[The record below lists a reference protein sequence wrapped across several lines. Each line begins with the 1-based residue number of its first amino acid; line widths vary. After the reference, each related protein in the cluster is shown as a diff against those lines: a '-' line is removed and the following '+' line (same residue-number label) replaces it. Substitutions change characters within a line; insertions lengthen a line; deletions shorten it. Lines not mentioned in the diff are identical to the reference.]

1 MEVLS
6 PRSANIP
13 MAPPK
18 ATRKPKGDSKPKP
31 DVKLTNPD
39 RIDDRWRPPPSITE
53 PGPSPETYLM
63 GKKLG
68 KGGFAVCFE
77 GKSKTTFEV
86 FALKVVKAKVEQK
99 KMMEKFRTE
108 LQIHAKMHHPNIVE
122 FLRAFTIDE
131 YTYVVLQ
138 MCPNGSLTEMVKT
151 RSCLSLPEV
160 RRFMIQIC
168 GGVKYMHKRSVIHR
182 DLKMG
187 NIFLDAR
194 MNIKI
199 GDFGLAAVMAD
210 EHDRRTTLCGTPNY
224 IAPEIL
230 SKSSNRGHDNK
241 VDTWAVGVICYAMLM
256 GTPPFQSKTQQEIYT
271 KLRTLEYEWRI
282 DSKNYIPQQ
291 AKDFVASCLN
301 LNSVER
307 PEMDELVEHDFFTMG
322 AVADEL
328 ETSCLRA
335 NPTWLENADPRGD
348 KVQSGYG
355 ISHSRICRECGIGIG
370 SDGRPRAGVGTG
382 LNISTLVEIEAENR
396 EGCAPVVPL
405 PPGTLY
411 KQFSDAHVEWTARQ
425 KHPLLSTRVR
435 SRKPIPEQPEPLF
448 VSSKITK
455 AETEVLPVMAPKAP
469 LPPASSASRP
479 FQSFAAQQRQ
489 QALPSGSVRRGP
501 VGQEDIP
508 RPKQQEVVE
517 PPPQPLL
524 RERPIRA
531 ATIRTTRSTT
541 VRDAVS
547 QISRTLPRSTTA
559 PDGINEISRQESSR
573 TGQEGRRIKSGIP
586 TATPNPESQ
595 PTRNIPR
602 SVGGADSAT
611 ARPKSSSPTSEVSV
625 DDIPP
630 HVLQPTSGNDR
641 QAVLGMAEKQRPAN
655 AEQRQRAE
663 SRAES
668 ARPTS
673 LPRHQPRII
682 ARTDRAMLVPQSSNS
697 HVLGSLQ
704 DLHKALDPRRFDEA
718 GRRPRSAY
726 GTRAVRTRSTYPRVD
741 KWVDYSTRHGIAYI
755 LSNGTVGMILKSSED
770 NSLPSSCVVVRH
782 ASSHT
787 IRRAKG
793 LEHQFVPQGPDAAD
807 VEFYEQSDYER
818 GMKRLDVPAQ
828 KFQLDLESHPNQVAA
843 AHAIQVRLE
852 GSEAER
858 MKEVALLDKFG
869 KYMNKQGRHDDSTNA
884 KAASKG
890 EHFVHFYQ
898 RVGNVGVWRFAD
910 GGLQF
915 NFPDHTKITIH
926 GPIAEK
932 DDEDGQYRVNCVYLM
947 PTDAI
952 GLASH
957 GGLSGEAM
965 ERRDELS
972 LPLEDIMDNALRR
985 SEMEIVRTNEIKEKL
1000 YWARAVIGCWI
1011 KEGGLGKMGEERLG
1025 WSGLQER
1032 RDDKRI
1038 KLQWVTV
1045 GRFGGDGEGPGMTEV
1060 GNKH

>member
-1 MEVLS
+1 
-6 PRSANIP
+6 

-18 ATRKPKGDSKPKP
+18 AIRKPKIDSKPKP

-53 PGPSPETYLM
+53 PGSSPETYIT

-77 GKSKTTFEV
+77 GRSKTTSEV

-138 MCPNGSLTEMVKT
+138 MCPNGSLTEMVKV

-160 RRFMIQIC
+160 RRYMIQIC

-230 SKSSNRGHDNK
+230 SKSGNRGHDNK

-301 LNSVER
+301 LNSIER
-307 PEMDELVEHDFFTMG
+307 PEMDELVGHDFFTMG
-322 AVADEL
+322 AIADEL
-328 ETSCLRA
+328 DTSCLRVT
-335 NPTWLENADPRGD
+335 PTWLENADPRGD
-348 KVQSGYG
+348 KVHSGYG
-355 ISHSRICRECGIGIG
+355 ISHSRICRECGVGIG
-370 SDGRPRAGVGTG
+370 SDGRPRAGVGAG
-382 LNISTLVEIEAENR
+382 LNVSTLVEIEAENR

-411 KQFSDAHVEWTARQ
+411 KQFSDAHAEWTARQ
-425 KHPLLSTRVR
+425 KHPLLTSRVR
-435 SRKPIPEQPEPLF
+435 SRKAVPEQPESLP
-448 VSSKITK
+448 SQTTK
-455 AETEVLPVMAPKAP
+455 VETETLPTPALKAP
-469 LPPASSASRP
+469 LPPAGATSRP

-489 QALPSGSVRRGP
+489 QAIPSGAARRGP
-501 VGQEDIP
+501 IIPQEDIP
-508 RPKQQEVVE
+508 RPEQPQIVE
-517 PPPQPLL
+517 PPQPLL
-524 RERPIRA
+524 RERPMRA
-531 ATIRTTRSTT
+531 ATIRTTRTT
-541 VRDAVS
+541 ALRHDPVLQS
-547 QISRTLPRSTTA
+547 SRTLPRSTTA
-559 PDGINEISRQESSR
+559 PDGLHEMVKQELSQNR
-573 TGQEGRRIKSGIP
+573 PEGRRIKSGI
-586 TATPNPESQ
+586 ATVTSHLESQ
-595 PTRNIPR
+595 PVKSISR
-602 SVGGADSAT
+602 SIAAAEGVT
-611 ARPKSSSPTSEVSV
+611 ARPTSSSTSLSGSLG
-625 DDIPP
+625 DAAP
-630 HVLQPTSGNDR
+630 HVLQPTSANDR
-641 QAVLGMAEKQRPAN
+641 QTISGSVEKQQRPASV
-655 AEQRQRAE
+655 EQRQRAG
-663 SRAES
+663 S
-668 ARPTS
+668 TTDS
-673 LPRHQPRII
+673 LRTMSFPKHQPRII
-682 ARTDRAMLVPQSSNS
+682 AGIDRATLVPQSSNVD
-697 HVLGSLQ
+697 VLHSLQ
-704 DLHKALDPRRFDEA
+704 NLHKALDPRRFDEA

-726 GTRAVRTRSTYPRVD
+726 GTRKVRTRSNYPRVD

-755 LSNGTVGMILKSSED
+755 LSDGTVGMILKSSED

-782 ASSHT
+782 ASTHT

-793 LEHQFVPQGPDAAD
+793 LEYQFVPQGPDAAD
-807 VEFYEQSDYER
+807 VEFYEQSDYEK
-818 GMKRLDVPAQ
+818 GMQRLDVPAR
-828 KFQLDLESHPNQVAA
+828 KFRLDLETHPNQVAA
-843 AHAIQVRLE
+843 ANAIQTRLE

-869 KYMNKQGRHDDSTNA
+869 KYMNKQGRHDDSA
-884 KAASKG
+884 SGRAADKG
-890 EHFVHFYQ
+890 QHFVHFYQ

-926 GPIAEK
+926 GLAAE
-932 DDEDGQYRVNCVYLM
+932 EDGEDGPYRVNCVYLM

-965 ERRDELS
+965 ERRDEVS
-972 LPLEDIMDNALRR
+972 LPLEDIMSGTLRR

-1000 YWARAVIGCWI
+1000 CWARAVIGCWI

-1045 GRFGGDGEGPGMTEV
+1045 GRFGGDGEGQGGSKV
-1060 GNKH
+1060 GSKH

>member
-6 PRSANIP
+6 PRSANLP

-18 ATRKPKGDSKPKP
+18 ASRKPKVDSKPKP

-39 RIDDRWRPPPSITE
+39 RIDDRWRPPPSILE
-53 PGPSPETYLM
+53 PGPSPETYIM
-63 GKKLG
+63 GRKLG

-77 GKSKTTFEV
+77 GKSKTTSQV

-131 YTYVVLQ
+131 YTYVVLE
-138 MCPNGSLTEMVKT
+138 MCPNGSLTEMVKV

-160 RRFMIQIC
+160 RRYMIQIC

-230 SKSSNRGHDNK
+230 SKSGTRGHDNK

-256 GTPPFQSKTQQEIYT
+256 GTPPFQSKTQQEIYS

-307 PEMDELVEHDFFTMG
+307 PEMDELVEHEFFTMG
-322 AVADEL
+322 AIADEL
-328 ETSCLRA
+328 DTSCLRA
-335 NPTWLENADPRGD
+335 TPTWLENADPRGD
-348 KVQSGYG
+348 KVQAGYG
-355 ISHSRICRECGIGIG
+355 ISHGRICRECGIGIG

-411 KQFSDAHVEWTARQ
+411 KQFSDAYAEWTARQ
-425 KHPLLSTRVR
+425 KHPLLTSRVR
-435 SRKPIPEQPEPLF
+435 SRKPILEQPESL
-448 VSSKITK
+448 SSRTSK
-455 AETEVLPVMAPKAP
+455 AETEGLPAGASKAP
-469 LPPASSASRP
+469 LPPANATTRP

-489 QALPSGSVRRGP
+489 QALPSGAARRGP
-501 VGQEDIP
+501 IAPQEDVP
-508 RPKQQEVVE
+508 RPQQPQIVE
-517 PPPQPLL
+517 PLLQPLL
-524 RERPIRA
+524 RERPVRA
-531 ATIRTTRSTT
+531 ATIRTTRNAASRGDL
-541 VRDAVS
+541 VP
-547 QISRTLPRSTTA
+547 QLSRTLPRSTTA
-559 PDGINEISRQESSR
+559 PDGLNEIVKQELSQNR
-573 TGQEGRRIKSGIP
+573 PEGRRIKSGISTVTP
-586 TATPNPESQ
+586 VPENQPAKSTSQSVVVAEGAT
-595 PTRNIPR
+595 
-602 SVGGADSAT
+602 
-611 ARPKSSSPTSEVSV
+611 PKSSSPGSSGSTGDASC
-625 DDIPP
+625 

-641 QAVLGMAEKQRPAN
+641 QTISGLREKQRPAS
-655 AEQRQRAE
+655 AEERQRAP
-663 SRAES
+663 STADPVHTMS
-668 ARPTS
+668 FS
-673 LPRHQPRII
+673 KHQPRII
-682 ARTDRAMLVPQSSNS
+682 ARTDRATLVPQTSNRD
-697 HVLGSLQ
+697 VLQSLQ
-704 DLHKALDPRRFDEA
+704 SLHKALDPRRFDEA

-726 GTRAVRTRSTYPRVD
+726 GTRKVRTRSTYPRVD

-755 LSNGTVGMILKSSED
+755 LSDGTVGMILKSSED

-793 LEHQFVPQGPDAAD
+793 LEYQFVPQGPDAAD
-807 VEFYEQSDYER
+807 VEFYEQSDYEA
-818 GMKRLDVPAQ
+818 GMKRLDVPARR
-828 KFQLDLESHPNQVAA
+828 FLLDLEAHPNQVAA
-843 AHAIQVRLE
+843 ANAIQSRLE

-869 KYMNKQGRHDDSTNA
+869 KYMNKQGRHDDSTSGR
-884 KAASKG
+884 AADKSQ
-890 EHFVHFYQ
+890 HFVHFYQ

-926 GPIAEK
+926 GPAVE
-932 DDEDGQYRVNCVYLM
+932 EDGEHGQYRVNCVYLM

-972 LPLEDIMDNALRR
+972 LPLEDIMNDTLRR

-1000 YWARAVIGCWI
+1000 CWARAVIGCWI

-1045 GRFGGDGEGPGMTEV
+1045 GRFGGDGDGHW
-1060 GNKH
+1060 GNKVGSKH